1 MMAGLISSVVHV
13 TSWLSRQGGG
23 IPPVVWALASET
35 RLQGIDCLVAGLE
48 DQWVEADSSAK
59 KVPLLTGSLLG
70 PGTLGF
76 SPNLLTRLTARMKP
90 AGIIHSHGLWM
101 YPGIVARRVSKSTA
115 SPLVISPHGM
125 LEPWALENSRWKKRL
140 AAWLFENKN
149 LRSADCLHALCE
161 AEARNIRSYGLR
173 NPVAVIPNG
182 VDLADFS
189 SLPPYGAI
197 ERDNP
202 RLKGKKRMLFLSRI
216 HPKKGLPHLL
226 RAWQKLA
233 SQFPDWRLLIA
244 GNDQLGHEAELKKL
258 TSELGLLTSVI
269 FLGPLYGETK
279 KQALAG
285 ADIFVLP
292 SFSEG
297 FSMAVLEAAACGLPV
312 LLTPQCNFPELA
324 AAGGAVEVQPEV
336 ESCENGLR
344 HLLSLSQDE
353 RRGMGLRGRELIQK
367 AYTWPGIAARM
378 ISVYAWLLRQGPKP
392 DCVYVD

>member
-1 MMAGLISSVVHV
+1 MGLARENVRAGIACLIAGLRDVSVA
-13 TSWLSRQGGG
+13 SNG
-23 IPPVVWALASET
+23 PVPGVRT
-35 RLQGIDCLVAGLE
+35 I
-48 DQWVEADSSAK
+48 
-59 KVPLLTGSLLG
+59 LG
-70 PGTLGF
+70 DPIGPKAFGF
-76 SPNLLTRLTARMKP
+76 SRKLESQLAAETK
-90 AGIIHSHGLWM
+90 AGTVIHSHGLWM
-101 YPGIVARRVSKSTA
+101 HPGIVARKVSRSA
-115 SPLVISPHGM
+115 GSPLMISPHGM

-149 LRSADCLHALCE
+149 LRSAGCLHALCK
-161 AEARNIRSYGLR
+161 AEARNIRSYGLQ

-182 VDLADFS
+182 IDLADFS
-189 SLPPYGAI
+189 SLPPYEAI
-197 ERDNP
+197 ERNHP
-202 RLKGKKRMLFLSRI
+202 LLKGKRRMLFLSRI

-233 SQFPDWRLLIA
+233 SKFPDWRLLVA

-269 FLGPLYGETK
+269 FLGPLYGEAK

-312 LLTPQCNFPELA
+312 LLTPQCNFSELA
-324 AAGGAVEVQPEV
+324 EAKGAVEVQPDIEGC
-336 ESCENGLR
+336 ESGLR
-344 HLLSLSQDE
+344 QLLSLSQDE
-353 RRGMGLRGRELIQK
+353 RKAMGSRGRELIQK

-378 ISVYAWLLRQGPKP
+378 INVYAWLLREGPKP

>member
-1 MMAGLISSVVHV
+1 MLRVAHV
-13 TSWLSRQGGG
+13 TSWLSPQGGG
-23 IPPVVWALASET
+23 IPPVVMGLARENA
-35 RLQGIDCLVAGLE
+35 RAGIACLIAGLR
-48 DQWVEADSSAK
+48 DVSVASNGS
-59 KVPLLTGSLLG
+59 VPGVRTILG
-70 PGTLGF
+70 DPIGPKAFGF
-76 SPNLLTRLTARMKP
+76 SRKLECQLAAETKADTV
-90 AGIIHSHGLWM
+90 IHTHGLWM
-101 YPGIVARRVSKSTA
+101 HPGIVARRVSRYA
-115 SPLVISPHGM
+115 GSPLVISPHGM

-140 AAWLFENKN
+140 AAWLFEYKN
-149 LRSADCLHALCE
+149 LRSAGCLHALCK

-189 SLPPYGAI
+189 SLPPYEAI

-202 RLKGKKRMLFLSRI
+202 RLRGKKRMLFLSRI

-233 SQFPDWRLLIA
+233 SQFPDWRLLVA
-244 GNDQLGHEAELKKL
+244 GSDQLGHESELKKL
-258 TSELGLLTSVI
+258 TSELGLLTSVM

-279 KQALAG
+279 KDALAG

-297 FSMAVLEAAACGLPV
+297 FSMAVLEGAACGLPV
-312 LLTPQCNFPELA
+312 MLTPQCNFPELA
-324 AAGGAVEVQPEV
+324 AAKGAVEVQPDV
-336 ESCENGLR
+336 ESCESGLR
-344 HLLSLSQDE
+344 LLLSLSQDE
-353 RRGMGLRGRELIQK
+353 RKAMGLRGRELIQK

-378 ISVYAWLLRQGPKP
+378 IDVYAWLLRQGPKP